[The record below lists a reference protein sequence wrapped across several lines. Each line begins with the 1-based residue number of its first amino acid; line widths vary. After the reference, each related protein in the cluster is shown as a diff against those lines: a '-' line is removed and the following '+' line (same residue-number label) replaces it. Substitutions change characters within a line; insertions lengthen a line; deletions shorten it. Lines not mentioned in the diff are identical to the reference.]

1 MRWRLPFT
9 YSICRNISLYVAC
22 RRINVT
28 LQAQA
33 HTHTYHISMHVCTY
47 VVCVFVCELAAVLFL
62 FCRFDDKL
70 DSSGKSRPFQCLKDI
85 TRLFVVKMQI
95 GLRLTYA
102 CVCITPTQSFSAL
115 SSFIHLTYICALFN
129 YYLRSA
135 HFFNLLLHYF

>member
-33 HTHTYHISMHVCTY
+33 HTHTHHISMHVCTF

-129 YYLRSA
+129 YHLRSA
-135 HFFNLLLHYF
+135 HFLNLLLHYF